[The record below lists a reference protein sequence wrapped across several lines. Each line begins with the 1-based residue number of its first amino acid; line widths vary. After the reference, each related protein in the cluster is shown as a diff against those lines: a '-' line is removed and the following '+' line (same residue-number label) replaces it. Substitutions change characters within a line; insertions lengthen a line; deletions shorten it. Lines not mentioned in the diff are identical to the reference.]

1 MYWAIKTQFLEKIL
15 CPKAFLLHKL
25 HTFSFDNVRNGNFSN
40 TDSLALSQNYGL
52 KMGNSKIDQVR
63 FHLLQLE
70 SRSQAK
76 SRHLF
81 QSLLFVEGILN
92 SEYYCQNLDHQLS

>member
-1 MYWAIKTQFLEKIL
+1 MYRAIKSLFLVKTL

-25 HTFSFDNVRNGNFSN
+25 HTFLFDNVRNSNFSN
-40 TDSLALSQNYGL
+40 KDSLALAQNYGL
-52 KMGNSKIDQVR
+52 KMGNSRIGQVR
-63 FHLLQLE
+63 HQLLQLE

-81 QSLLFVEGILN
+81 
-92 SEYYCQNLDHQLS
+92 

>member
-1 MYWAIKTQFLEKIL
+1 MEKTL
-15 CPKAFLLHKL
+15 CPKAFLHDKL
-25 HTFSFDNVRNGNFSN
+25 HTFLIDNVRNGNFSN

>member
-1 MYWAIKTQFLEKIL
+1 MIELMYRAVNSLFSEKTL
-15 CPKAFLLHKL
+15 CLKAFLHDKL
-25 HTFSFDNVRNGNFSN
+25 HTFLFDIIRNGNFSN
-40 TDSLALSQNYGL
+40 TESLTLAQNYGL

-63 FHLLQLE
+63 LQLLQLE

-81 QSLLFVEGILN
+81 
-92 SEYYCQNLDHQLS
+92 